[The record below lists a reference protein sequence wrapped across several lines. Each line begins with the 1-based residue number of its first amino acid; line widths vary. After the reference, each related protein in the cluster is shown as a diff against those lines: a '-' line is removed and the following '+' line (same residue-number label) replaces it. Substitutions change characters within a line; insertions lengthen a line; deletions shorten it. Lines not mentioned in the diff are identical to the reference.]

1 MGIPAL
7 DLRDTLLMSIQS
19 LLHGIDQ
26 LSKSVGHAF
35 AWCIVILTLG
45 TSYEVFVR
53 YALSDPTDWA
63 FDMSYILYGALF
75 MMSGAYA
82 LSRGAHVRG
91 DMFYRKMPPR
101 VQGGLDLVLYVLF
114 FYPGVIALMYSGWGY
129 AMDSMRINEVS
140 VNSPIGV
147 PIWQLKMIIPA
158 AGALLALQG
167 VAEMLRCIVCLRTG
181 AWPQRLHDVEEMETA
196 ILHQVQ
202 DEKRLGFEA
211 SMPTPSADY
220 RPTTDT
226 SGDGK

>member
-1 MGIPAL
+1 
-7 DLRDTLLMSIQS
+7 MSIQS

-53 YALSDPTDWA
+53 YVLDDPTSWA
-63 FDMSYILYGALF
+63 FDMSYILYGGLF
-75 MMSGAYA
+75 LMSGAYA

-91 DMFYRKMPPR
+91 DIFYRLMPPR
-101 VQGGLDLVLYVLF
+101 VQGSIELVLYIIF
-114 FYPGVIALMYSGWGY
+114 FYPGVIALAYSGWFYGIE
-129 AMDSMRINEVS
+129 SLRINEVS
-140 VNSPIGV
+140 VNSPVGV

-158 AGALLALQG
+158 AGALLMLQG
-167 VAEMLRCIVCLRTG
+167 FAEVLRCIICIRTG
-181 AWPQRLHDVEEMETA
+181 AWPDRLHDVEELETA
-196 ILHQVQ
+196 VLHQVQ
-202 DEKRLGFEA
+202 DEQRMGYEA
-211 SMPTPSADY
+211 DVPTERHSY